1 MGITDFSVFAGILYI
16 CYLAWVLVEIK
27 RDGDEPNSIETYSK
41 GQNKHSAFLIGI
53 VMAITMVG
61 PADALGLSEKGFLYG
76 TIWAIFPTGA
86 AIAQFISGRF
96 LTGPI
101 CENFSGLVSVGDI
114 FDKKCGKTSAIIVG
128 FVAFVQSIAFSG
140 VLILAG
146 GKILDTFLGVPM
158 YIGVSMTALFVGGY
172 TAINGMEAVMRT
184 DKVQAAS
191 SGVIFLV
198 IFIAA
203 IYLIFSSAPLS
214 DDAQIIKKDAF
225 SADHDWSMIWY
236 FFLGYFLGEM
246 LLPAYTVRA
255 MIAKSSGD
263 ASKGFMFASV
273 LLIIWYV
280 VITTAGS
287 LSLIVFPNTDSPM
300 GSDILLAII
309 RSATQEGS
317 LWYKLLGALT
327 FLAFLGLIH
336 STFDSFL
343 NVGAVSFS
351 RDFIG
356 NLFEKFGKYKMNY
369 EDQKW
374 LAQRATLGI
383 AAIGLLLAIWVN
395 DLIDILFIGYTMWV
409 PSLLA
414 PMLRIVLK
422 PDKQLGQRS
431 FLIGILLGSASFGLF
446 NWLIIT
452 PVPAILIGFIFN
464 GAAILI
470 CEKFYDD
477 A

>member
-1 MGITDFSVFAGILYI
+1 MEITGFSAFAGILYI
-16 CYLAWVLVEIK
+16 CYLAWILAQIK
-27 RDGDEPNSIETYSK
+27 RHEEKGQAHSIKIYSK
-41 GQNKHSAFLIGI
+41 GQRTYPAFFIGI

-76 TIWAIFPTGA
+76 TIWALFPTGA
-86 AIAQFISGRF
+86 AIAQYISGRF

-101 CENFSGLVSVGDI
+101 NENFSELDSVGDI
-114 FDKKCGKTSAIIVG
+114 FKEQCGRASAIIVG

-158 YIGVSMTALFVGGY
+158 YIGISMTALFVGGY

-184 DKVQAAS
+184 DKVQAVS
-191 SGVIFLV
+191 SAVIFLV
-198 IFIAA
+198 ICIAA
-203 IYLIFSSAPLS
+203 IYLVFSSAPLS
-214 DDAQIIKKDAF
+214 DDAQIIKKEAF
-225 SADHDWSMIWY
+225 SANHDWSMICY
-236 FFLGYFLGEM
+236 LFLGYFLGEM
-246 LLPAYTVRA
+246 LLPAYAVRA
-255 MIAKSSGD
+255 MIAKSAVD
-263 ASKGFMFASV
+263 ASKGFMFASL
-273 LLIIWYV
+273 LLIFWYV
-280 VITTAGS
+280 VITAAGS
-287 LSLIVFPNTDSPM
+287 LSLIILPDTDSPM

-356 NLFEKFGKYKMNY
+356 NLFETN
-369 EDQKW
+369 DQDQTW

-383 AAIGLLLAIWVN
+383 AAIGLILAIWVN
-395 DLIDILFIGYTMWV
+395 DLIDILFIGYTIWV

-414 PMLRIVLK
+414 PMLRIVIKPNKKLK
-422 PDKQLGQRS
+422 QRS
-431 FLIGILLGSASFGLF
+431 FVIGILLGSVSFVLF

-452 PVPAILIGFIFN
+452 PVPAILIGFVFN

-470 CEKFYDD
+470 CEKIYDD
-477 A
+477 ADDA

>member
-1 MGITDFSVFAGILYI
+1 M
-16 CYLAWVLVEIK
+16 
-27 RDGDEPNSIETYSK
+27 
-41 GQNKHSAFLIGI
+41 
-53 VMAITMVG
+53 
-61 PADALGLSEKGFLYG
+61 
-76 TIWAIFPTGA
+76 
-86 AIAQFISGRF
+86 
-96 LTGPI
+96 
-101 CENFSGLVSVGDI
+101 
-114 FDKKCGKTSAIIVG
+114 
-128 FVAFVQSIAFSG
+128 
-140 VLILAG
+140 
-146 GKILDTFLGVPM
+146 
-158 YIGVSMTALFVGGY
+158 
-172 TAINGMEAVMRT
+172 
-184 DKVQAAS
+184 
-191 SGVIFLV
+191 V

-203 IYLIFSSAPLS
+203 IYLVFSSSPLS
-214 DDAQIIKKDAF
+214 DDVQIMKKDAF

-236 FFLGYFLGEM
+236 LFLGYFLGEM

-255 MIAKSSGD
+255 MIAKTSTD
-263 ASKGFMFASV
+263 ASKGFMFASA
-273 LLIIWYV
+273 LLVIWYV
-280 VITTAGS
+280 MITAAGS
-287 LSLIVFPNTDSPM
+287 LSLIVLPNTDSPM

-309 RSATQEGS
+309 RNATQEGS

-356 NLFEKFGKYKMNY
+356 NLFGTND

-395 DLIDILFIGYTMWV
+395 DLIDILFIGYTIWV

-414 PMLRIVLK
+414 PMLRIVLN
-422 PDKQLGQRS
+422 PDKKLKEG
-431 FLIGILLGSASFGLF
+431 FFWIGILLGSVSFSLF

-452 PVPAILIGFIFN
+452 PVPAILIGFVFN

-470 CEKFYDD
+470 CEKVHDD
-477 A
+477 KVHDDYA

>member
-1 MGITDFSVFAGILYI
+1 MEITGFSAFAGILYI
-16 CYLAWVLVEIK
+16 CYLAWVLDQIK
-27 RDGDEPNSIETYSK
+27 RDNDQPSDIKNYSK
-41 GQNKHSAFLIGI
+41 GKGKYPALLIGI
-53 VMAITMVG
+53 VMAMTMVG
-61 PADALGLSEKGFLYG
+61 PADALGLSEKGFFYG
-76 TIWAIFPTGA
+76 AIWAVFPTGA
-86 AIAQFISGRF
+86 AIAQFISGKFFTKPINERF
-96 LTGPI
+96 SEL
-101 CENFSGLVSVGDI
+101 SSVGDI
-114 FDKKCGKTSAIIVG
+114 FEKQCGRMSAIIVG
-128 FVAFVQSIAFSG
+128 LVAFVQSIAFSG

-158 YIGVSMTALFVGGY
+158 YIGASMTALFVGGY

-184 DKVQAAS
+184 DKAQAVS
-191 SGVIFLV
+191 SGVIFWV

-203 IYLIFSSAPLS
+203 IYLVFSSAPLS
-214 DDAQIIKKDAF
+214 DDAQIMKKNAF
-225 SADHDWSMIWY
+225 STDHDWSMIWY
-236 FFLGYFLGEM
+236 LFLGYFLGEM

-255 MIAKSSGD
+255 MIAETPDD
-263 ASKGFMFASV
+263 ASKGFMYASA

-287 LSLIVFPNTDSPM
+287 LSFIVLPNTDSPM

-317 LWYKLLGALT
+317 LWYKFLGALT

-356 NLFEKFGKYKMNY
+356 NLFETTNEEY
-369 EDQKW
+369 QKW

-414 PMLRIVLK
+414 PMLRIVLN
-422 PDKQLGQRS
+422 PDKKLGQRS
-431 FLIGILLGSASFGLF
+431 FLIGILLGSVSFGLF

-452 PVPAILIGFIFN
+452 PVPAILIGFAFN

-470 CEKFYDD
+470 CEKVYDD

>member
-1 MGITDFSVFAGILYI
+1 MEINGFSAVAGILYI
-16 CYLAWVLVEIK
+16 GYLAWVLVQIK
-27 RDGDEPNSIETYSK
+27 TNKNQEYGIKSYSK
-41 GQNKHSAFLIGI
+41 GQRAYPAFFIGI

-76 TIWAIFPTGA
+76 TIWAVFPTGA
-86 AIAQFISGRF
+86 AIALLISGRF
-96 LTGPI
+96 FTGRI
-101 CENFSGLVSVGDI
+101 NENFSELLSVGDI
-114 FDKKCGKTSAIIVG
+114 FKTKCGRTSAIIVG

-140 VLILAG
+140 VLVLAG

-184 DKVQAAS
+184 DKVQAVLA
-191 SGVIFLV
+191 GIILLV
-198 IFIAA
+198 IVIGA
-203 IYLIFSSAPLS
+203 IYLVFSSAPLS
-214 DDAQIIKKDAF
+214 DDAQIMKKDAF
-225 SADHDWSMIWY
+225 SKDYDWSMIGY
-236 FFLGYFLGEM
+236 FFLGYLLGEM

-255 MIAKSSGD
+255 MIAESPD
-263 ASKGFMFASV
+263 AASKGFKLAAL
-273 LLIIWYV
+273 LLIFWYF
-280 VITTAGS
+280 VITAAGS
-287 LSLIVFPNTDSPM
+287 LSLIVLPNTDSPM
-300 GSDILLAII
+300 GSNILLAII
-309 RSATQEGS
+309 TSATQEDS

-356 NLFEKFGKYKMNY
+356 NLFETDAK
-369 EDQKW
+369 DQKW

-383 AAIGLLLAIWVN
+383 AAIALLLAIWVN
-395 DLIDILFIGYTMWV
+395 DLIDILFMGYTIWV

-414 PMLRIVLK
+414 PMLRIVLN
-422 PDKQLGQRS
+422 PDKKLAQRT
-431 FLIGILLGSASFGLF
+431 FLIGILMGSVSFGLF

-452 PVPAILIGFIFN
+452 PVPAILIGFVFN

-470 CEKFYDD
+470 CEKVYDD

>member
-1 MGITDFSVFAGILYI
+1 MEINVFYAFAGILYI
-16 CYLAWVLVEIK
+16 GYLVWVLAQIK
-27 RDGDEPNSIETYSK
+27 RNNDQAHTHSIEIYSK
-41 GQNKHSAFLIGI
+41 GQRTYPAFFIGI

-61 PADALGLSEKGFLYG
+61 PADALGLSEKGFFYG
-76 TIWAIFPTGA
+76 TIWAVFPTGA

-96 LTGPI
+96 FTGPI
-101 CENFSGLVSVGDI
+101 HENFSKLVSVGDI
-114 FDKKCGKTSAIIVG
+114 FKEKCGRTSAIIVG
-128 FVAFVQSIAFSG
+128 LVAFVQSIAFSG

-184 DKVQAAS
+184 DKVQAVS

-203 IYLIFSSAPLS
+203 IYLVFSSAPLS
-214 DDAQIIKKDAF
+214 DDAQIMKKDAF
-225 SADHDWSMIWY
+225 SADHDWPMIWY
-236 FFLGYFLGEM
+236 LFLGYFLGEM
-246 LLPAYTVRA
+246 LLPAYIVRA
-255 MIAKSSGD
+255 KIANSSDD
-263 ASKGFMFASV
+263 ASKGFMIASL
-273 LLIIWYV
+273 LLIFWYV

-287 LSLIVFPNTDSPM
+287 LFPIVFPNVDSPM

-351 RDFIG
+351 RDVIG
-356 NLFEKFGKYKMNY
+356 NLFGIGDK
-369 EDQKW
+369 DQKW

-395 DLIDILFIGYTMWV
+395 DLIEILFIGYTIWV

-414 PMLRIVLK
+414 PMLRIVLNPHK
-422 PDKQLGQRS
+422 KLGQRS
-431 FLIGILLGSASFGLF
+431 FLIGISLGSVSFGLF

-452 PVPAILIGFIFN
+452 PVPAILIGFVFN

-470 CEKFYDD
+470 CEKVYDD

>member
-1 MGITDFSVFAGILYI
+1 MEITGFSAFAGILYI
-16 CYLAWVLVEIK
+16 CYLAWVLAQIK
-27 RDGDEPNSIETYSK
+27 RNNNQPHSIEIYSK
-41 GQNKHSAFLIGI
+41 GQRTYPAFFIGI

-76 TIWAIFPTGA
+76 TIWAVFPAGA

-96 LTGPI
+96 FTGPI
-101 CENFSGLVSVGDI
+101 HENFSKLVSVGDI
-114 FDKKCGKTSAIIVG
+114 FKEKCGRTSAIIVG

-184 DKVQAAS
+184 DKVQAVS

-203 IYLIFSSAPLS
+203 YLVFSSAPLS
-214 DDAQIIKKDAF
+214 DDVQIVKKDAF
-225 SADHDWSMIWY
+225 SAQHDWSMIWR
-236 FFLGYFLGEM
+236 FLLVYFLGEM
-246 LLPAYTVRA
+246 LLPAYIVRA
-255 MIAKSSGD
+255 KIAKSSDD
-263 ASKGFMFASV
+263 ASKGFMIASA
-273 LLIIWYV
+273 LLISWYV

-287 LSLIVFPNTDSPM
+287 LSVIVLPNMDSPM

-351 RDFIG
+351 RDVIG
-356 NLFEKFGKYKMNY
+356 NLFGTSDK
-369 EDQKW
+369 DQKW

-395 DLIDILFIGYTMWV
+395 DLIDILFIGYTIWV

-414 PMLRIVLK
+414 PMLRIVLNPGK
-422 PDKQLGQRS
+422 KLGQRS
-431 FLIGILLGSASFGLF
+431 FLTGILLGSVSFGLF
-446 NWLIIT
+446 KWLIIT
-452 PVPAILIGFIFN
+452 PVPAILIGFVFN

-470 CEKFYDD
+470 CEKVYDD